1 MKGVTLRPLVEIPDA
16 RRYDSP
22 ELLTSSRAHAV
33 NPLRSGPV
41 RINLYNY
48 YDAHRELIC
57 VYRVAAPLEGSP
69 IGRKL
74 VYFFVVPPRGAP
86 HRLTFETPGYY
97 RWNTL
102 YMCVRHHMRPA
113 PPRLSY
119 VDPFSGPVDPHTCA
133 RYPRKRGG
141 RNRRGFVPLLASK
154 LVLN

>member
-1 MKGVTLRPLVEIPDA
+1 MILVFPLKVVNYTLQPRKWKVWLFDPWRDA

-22 ELLTSSRAHAV
+22 KFSTSSRAHAV

-48 YDAHRELIC
+48 YDVYRGPIY

-86 HRLTFETPGYY
+86 HHLTFETPGYY

-102 YMCVRHHMRPA
+102 YMCVHYHMRLA
-113 PPRLSY
+113 PPRLA
-119 VDPFSGPVDPHTCA
+119 T
-133 RYPRKRGG
+133 
-141 RNRRGFVPLLASK
+141 
-154 LVLN
+154 

>member
-1 MKGVTLRPLVEIPDA
+1 MAGFSYDSCFPAQSGKLHVTAEEMKGVTLRPLARYPMRDVTIP
-16 RRYDSP
+16 RNLS
-22 ELLTSSRAHAV
+22 TSSRAHAV

-48 YDAHRELIC
+48 YDAHREPIC

-97 RWNTL
+97 RWNAL

-113 PPRLSY
+113 PPRLA
-119 VDPFSGPVDPHTCA
+119 T
-133 RYPRKRGG
+133 
-141 RNRRGFVPLLASK
+141 
-154 LVLN
+154 